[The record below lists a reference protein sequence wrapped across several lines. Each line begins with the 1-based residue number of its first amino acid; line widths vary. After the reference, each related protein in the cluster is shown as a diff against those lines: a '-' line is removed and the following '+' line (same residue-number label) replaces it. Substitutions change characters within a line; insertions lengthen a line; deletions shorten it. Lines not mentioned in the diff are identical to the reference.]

1 MPWSALL
8 QQSDW
13 GKIHRLG
20 DRQRLLWKVGTDF
33 TYRLFTSRWTTFFS
47 VRYLEYM
54 YTFFQYSRIG
64 ASKLFTEGQ
73 IINSLGFVDCDISVT
88 TTKLH
93 HCDMQK
99 ATDHHKQAYEC
110 ACVGEEKVFLD
121 NLSCV
126 WNLVVFENLIDKGT
140 LTGEK
145 VYRFI

>member
-1 MPWSALL
+1 MLYYNRVTEERFTDWVIGRGCSEKWALT
-8 QQSDW
+8 
-13 GKIHRLG
+13 
-20 DRQRLLWKVGTDF
+20 LLTGYLRVDG
-33 TYRLFTSRWTTFFS
+33 TFFS

-126 WNLVVFENLIDKGT
+126 
-140 LTGEK
+140 
-145 VYRFI
+145 